1 MLSDYLHKAAIT
13 VTNIVDLFGCT
24 GIFFMTFIEST
35 FIPIPSEITLIPAGY
50 LIKQNQMNILPV
62 IIAGL
67 SGTLLGSLLN
77 YTIAYKFG
85 REVFIRYGKYFFL
98 KEGQLEYLEQFFI
111 KYGNVSTF
119 IGRMLPGVKHFI
131 AFPAGLARMDLKL
144 FCIYTIAGSFVWL
157 SVLLYFGYIIGNNEY
172 LVTQYIKK
180 FNVFII
186 LTATI
191 IAAYFF
197 YKKSFKK

>member
-1 MLSDYLHKAAIT
+1 
-13 VTNIVDLFGCT
+13 
-24 GIFFMTFIEST
+24 MTFIEST

-98 KEGQLEYLEQFFI
+98 KQGQLEYLEQFFI

-144 FCIYTIAGSFVWL
+144 FCIYTVAGSFVWL